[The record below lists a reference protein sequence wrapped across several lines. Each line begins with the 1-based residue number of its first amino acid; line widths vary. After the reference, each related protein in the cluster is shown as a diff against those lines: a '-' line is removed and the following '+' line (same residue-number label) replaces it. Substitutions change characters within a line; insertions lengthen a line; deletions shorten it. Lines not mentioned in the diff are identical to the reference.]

1 MTNPSIRSL
10 GTGESRPSGTVT
22 FLFTDIESSTQLWEH
37 HPDAMKFAQDR
48 HESILRQ
55 AFATHGGY
63 AYKMIGDAFQVAFE
77 TAPDALAAA
86 LDAQR
91 ALHVEPWHETGP
103 LRVRM
108 ALHTGVTEE
117 RGDDYVGP
125 ALNRVARLLGAG
137 YGGQVLLTRPVYD
150 LVRDDLPLDVDL
162 RDLGE
167 HRLKDLVR
175 PEHIYQLTAPGLP
188 SDFPPLKTLDSFPHN
203 LPLQVTSFIGR
214 EKEMAEVKRLLW
226 DARLVTLTGPG
237 GTGKTRLSLQI
248 AADFLELYPDGAWFV
263 ELAPLADPALLPQ
276 TVANVMGIRESSG
289 HPVMSL
295 LTDHLRTKELLLILD
310 NCEHLVEVCAQFVD
324 TLLKACPHIL
334 ILASSRE
341 ALGIAGET
349 SFRVPSL
356 STPDAR
362 HLPPF
367 ETLTQYEA
375 VRLFSERA
383 EMAMPGFTVTKEN
396 APAIAQ
402 ICYRLDGIPLAIELA
417 AARVP
422 VLRVEQIGSR
432 LDNRFRLLTGGSRTA
447 LPRHQTLRALIDWSY
462 DLLPASERSLLGRL
476 SVFAGAWTLE
486 AAEAICIGE
495 GIEPDEILD
504 LLIQLVNKS
513 LVNSDRAQN
522 AEARYRLLE
531 TIRQYAR
538 DKLLEAG
545 GGERIRDQHLEF
557 FLKRAE
563 QAEPGLRGPDQVALL
578 DMLED
583 ELDNM
588 RAALEWSLER
598 NLEMGLRLASA
609 LMWLWHLR
617 GHASE
622 GIDWLDRALT
632 SSVGENDEAP
642 LPETRAKALRMLGF
656 LRMFQSNPEGAIA
669 PLQESLKI
677 YEDFGP
683 AGKQGKAY
691 AIWGLGTAASYKGD
705 SAISKALTE
714 ESLALFREIGDKFGI
729 TECLNTLGDI
739 ALTEGDYDQAKLLW
753 EESLVLKRE
762 RGDQDG
768 IAFSLAQLGNIAF
781 LEGDFQRATPLYE
794 EAATLFRAVGNKFFA
809 SAAFYSL
816 GETAWAQGNY
826 AHAAKKYEEALALG
840 RGADEGRQVAFV
852 LYDLGAMAR
861 SQGNYEQAA
870 KMLEEAVVLFKE
882 IGNKWGLSTAYYGIG
897 EVAWATGDYDQ
908 AARKFEEALA
918 LSREMDA
925 KFNIAL
931 ALYGLGKVASSR
943 GAYESAHTF
952 HRDALTI
959 RRGTWDRPGI
969 ARSLESL
976 AALAVAE
983 GQMERAAR
991 LYGAMEAAHESLH
1004 FVVSPAERAEREH
1017 GMNRARAELGEDVF
1031 TNEYEE
1037 GKKLTLDEA
1046 VAFALKEN

>member
-1 MTNPSIRSL
+1 
-10 GTGESRPSGTVT
+10 
-22 FLFTDIESSTQLWEH
+22 
-37 HPDAMKFAQDR
+37 
-48 HESILRQ
+48 
-55 AFATHGGY
+55 
-63 AYKMIGDAFQVAFE
+63 
-77 TAPDALAAA
+77 
-86 LDAQR
+86 
-91 ALHVEPWHETGP
+91 
-103 LRVRM
+103 
-108 ALHTGVTEE
+108 
-117 RGDDYVGP
+117 YVGP
-125 ALNRVARLLGAG
+125 ALNRVARLLSAA
-137 YGGQVLLTRPVYD
+137 YGGQVLLTQPVYD
-150 LVRDDLPLDVDL
+150 LVRDDLPFDIDL

-175 PEHIYQLTAPGLP
+175 PEHIYQLTAPGLQ

-226 DARLVTLTGPG
+226 DGRLVTLTGPG

-248 AADFLELYPDGAWFV
+248 AADFLELYPDGAWLI

-295 LTDHLRTKELLLILD
+295 LTEHLRAKELLLILD
-310 NCEHLVEVCAQFVD
+310 NCEHLVEACAHLVD
-324 TLLKACPHIL
+324 TLLKACPDVL

-341 ALGIAGET
+341 ALGIAGEA

-375 VRLFSERA
+375 VQLFIERA

-396 APAIAQ
+396 ASAIAQ

-417 AARVP
+417 AARIQ
-422 VLRVEQIGSR
+422 VLRVEQIASR

-462 DLLPASERSLLGRL
+462 ELLSTSERALLGRL
-476 SVFAGAWTLE
+476 SVFAGEWTLE

-495 GIEPDEILD
+495 GIEADEIMD
-504 LLIQLVNKS
+504 FLIQLVNKS
-513 LVNSDRAQN
+513 LVNSDRAHT
-522 AEARYRLLE
+522 AEARYHLLE

-545 GGERIRDQHLEF
+545 GGERIRDQHLDF
-557 FLKRAE
+557 FLKMSERAE
-563 QAEPGLRGPDQVALL
+563 PDLRGPDQVKLL
-578 DMLED
+578 NMLED

-598 NLEMGLRLASA
+598 DIEKGLRLASS

-622 GIDWLDRALT
+622 GIEWLDRMLT
-632 SSVGENDEAP
+632 SPIGEDDKTP
-642 LPETRAKALRMLGF
+642 GLQTRAKALLMLGL
-656 LRMFQSNPEGAIA
+656 LRMFLSNPGAA
-669 PLQESLKI
+669 LQPLQESQKL
-677 YEDFGP
+677 YEELGAD
-683 AGKQGKAY
+683 GKQGKAY
-691 AIWGLGTAASYKGD
+691 AIWGLGTTASYKGNND
-705 SAISKALTE
+705 KAKALTE
-714 ESLALFREIGDKFGI
+714 ESLALFRELGDKFGI

-739 ALTEGDYDQAKLLW
+739 ALTQGDYEQAKLLW
-753 EESLVLKRE
+753 QESLVLKRE
-762 RGDQDG
+762 RGDKDG

-781 LEGDFQRATPLYE
+781 LEGEFERATPLYE
-794 EAATLFRAVGNKFFA
+794 EAATLFRQVGNKFFA

-826 AHAAKKYEEALALG
+826 AHAAKKYEEALKLG
-840 RGADEGRQVAFV
+840 KGVDEERAVAFV

-861 SQGNYEQAA
+861 SQGNYDQAV
-870 KMLEEAVVLFKE
+870 KMLEEAVTLFKE
-882 IGNKWGLSTAYYGIG
+882 IGNKWGISTAYYGIG
-897 EVAWATGDYDQ
+897 EVAWARGQYDL
-908 AARKFEEALA
+908 AARKFEESLV
-918 LSREMDA
+918 LSRELDA

-931 ALYGLGKVASSR
+931 ALYGLGKVAQSR
-943 GAYESAHTF
+943 GDYESAHNF
-952 HRDALTI
+952 HREALTI

-969 ARSLESL
+969 ARSLESF

-983 GQMERAAR
+983 GHMERAAR
-991 LYGAMEAAHESLH
+991 LLGAMETAHELMR
-1004 FVVSPAERAEREH
+1004 FTVSPAERAEREH
-1017 GMNRARAELGEDVF
+1017 GMNSSRTALGDDAF
-1031 TNEYEE
+1031 ANAYDE
-1037 GKKLTLDEA
+1037 GKKMTLDEA
-1046 VAFALKEN
+1046 VGFALGES

>member
-22 FLFTDIESSTQLWEH
+22 FLFTDIEGSTQLWEH

-55 AFATHGGY
+55 AVASHGGY

-77 TAPDALAAA
+77 TAPRALVAA
-86 LDAQR
+86 LEAQR
-91 ALHVEPWHETGP
+91 ALHAEPWHETGP

-117 RGDDYVGP
+117 RDDDYVGP
-125 ALNRVARLLGAG
+125 VLNRVARLLGAG
-137 YGGQVLLTRPVYD
+137 YGGQVLLTQPVYD
-150 LVRDDLPLDVDL
+150 LVRDDLPFDAGL

-175 PEHIYQLTAPGLP
+175 PEHIYQLTAPGLQ
-188 SDFPPLKTLDSFPHN
+188 SDFPPLKTLDNFPHN
-203 LPLQVTSFIGR
+203 LPLQVTSFVGR

-237 GTGKTRLSLQI
+237 GTGKSRLSLQI
-248 AADFLELYPDGAWFV
+248 AADFLELYPDGAWLV
-263 ELAPLADPALLPQ
+263 ELAPLADPALLPL
-276 TVANVMGIRESSG
+276 TVAKIFGIRESSG
-289 HPVMSL
+289 HSILSL
-295 LTDHLRTKELLLILD
+295 LTDHLRTRELLLILD
-310 NCEHLVEVCAQFVD
+310 NCEHLVEACAQFVD

-334 ILASSRE
+334 VLASSRE
-341 ALGIAGET
+341 VLGIAGEA

-362 HLPPF
+362 RMPPF

-375 VRLFSERA
+375 VRLFIERA
-383 EMAMPGFTVTKEN
+383 EMALPGFVVTKEN

-417 AARVP
+417 AARVQ
-422 VLRVEQIGSR
+422 VLRVEQIASR

-447 LPRHQTLRALIDWSY
+447 LPRHQTLRSLIDWSY
-462 DLLPASERSLLGRL
+462 DLLTPAERALLGRL
-476 SVFAGAWTLE
+476 SVFAGGWTLE

-495 GIEPDEILD
+495 GIEPEEILD
-504 LLIQLVNKS
+504 LQIQLVNKS

-522 AEARYRLLE
+522 VEARYHLLE

-545 GGERIRDQHLEF
+545 GGERIRAQHLEF
-557 FLKRAE
+557 FLKLAE
-563 QAEPGLRGPDQVALL
+563 KAEPGLRGPDQVRLL
-578 DMLED
+578 DMLEK
-583 ELDNM
+583 ELDNL
-588 RAALEWSLER
+588 RAALEWGLEC
-598 NLEMGLRLASA
+598 NLEKGLRLAAA

-622 GIDWLDRALT
+622 GVEWLDRLLMT
-632 SSVGENDEAP
+632 QTGEFEGVVQP
-642 LPETRAKALRMLGF
+642 QTRAKALQMLG
-656 LRMFQSNPEGAIA
+656 LLHMFQSNPGRAIS
-669 PLQESLKI
+669 PLQESLQLYK
-677 YEDFGP
+677 ELGE
-683 AGKQGKAY
+683 AGKRGMAY
-691 AIWGLGTAASYKGD
+691 SIWGLGTAASYKGE
-705 SAISKALTE
+705 SVRSKALTQ
-714 ESLALFREIGDKFGI
+714 ESLALFREVGDKFGI
-729 TECLNTLGDI
+729 TEALNTLGDI
-739 ALTEGDYDQAKLLW
+739 ALTEGDYDQARILW

-762 RGDQDG
+762 RGDKDG

-781 LEGDFQRATPLYE
+781 LEGDFERATPLYE
-794 EAATLFRAVGNKFFA
+794 EAATLFREVGNKFFA

-826 AHAAKKYEEALALG
+826 AHASKKYEEALKLG
-840 RGADEGRQVAFV
+840 QGADQERAVAFV
-852 LYDLGAMAR
+852 LHDLGAMAR
-861 SQGNYEQAA
+861 SQGNYDQAI
-870 KMLEEAVVLFKE
+870 KMLEEAVALFKE
-882 IGNKWGLSTAYYGIG
+882 IGNKWGMSNAYYGLG
-897 EVAWATGDYDQ
+897 EVAWSRGEYDL

-925 KFNIAL
+925 KFNVAL
-931 ALYGLGKVASSR
+931 ALYGLGKVATSR
-943 GAYESAHTF
+943 GDYESAHTF

-969 ARSLESL
+969 ARSLESY
-976 AALAVAE
+976 ATLAVAE
-983 GQMERAAR
+983 GQWERAAK
-991 LYGAMEAAHESLH
+991 LYGAMEAAHELMR
-1004 FVVSPAERAEREH
+1004 FLVSPAERAEREQ
-1017 GMNRARAELGEDVF
+1017 GMASARNALGEDEF
-1031 TNEYEE
+1031 MNAYEE
-1037 GKKLTLDEA
+1037 GKKMTLDEA
-1046 VAFALKEN
+1046 VGFALGKS